1 MNNRIYLLSYRY
13 WLESRTRF
21 IISLLLLFA
30 VSWYI
35 ISGAENVIKQFI
47 TARPN
52 EPFPF
57 TKYIWFLLYK
67 GYLLTLYTFCSF
79 VLGLGG
85 IMQEKQNGSASF
97 TLALPVNRTEIVRA
111 KISIASSEVFAL
123 AFLSTFGIVLFAAFY
138 GHHYPWQHALTFGIL
153 MTAGGLVFMMLGI
166 FLSLFISRELVLPTT
181 GIAIIGALFFL
192 TKLPALK
199 MFNLFNL
206 MCGAGYLS
214 NETFL
219 FIRPFNWQG
228 VLACVVVAV
237 FTAIIAE
244 QVVRKKDF

>member
-1 MNNRIYLLSYRY
+1 MNNRLIIISYRY

-21 IISLLLLFA
+21 IISLVLLLA
-30 VSWYI
+30 VTWYI
-35 ISGAENVIKQFI
+35 IHGADRVIKQFLVV
-47 TARPN
+47 RPS
-52 EPFPF
+52 EAFPF

-67 GYLLTLYTFCSF
+67 GYLLTLYTFCTF

-85 IMQEKQNGSASF
+85 IMQEKQAGSATF
-97 TLALPVNRTEIVRA
+97 ALSLPLKRKEVVRA
-111 KISIASSEVFAL
+111 KISIASCEVFAL
-123 AFLSTFGIVLFAAFY
+123 AMLSTLAIVLFSRAY
-138 GHHYPWQHALTFGIL
+138 NHVYPWQHAITFGIL

-166 FLSLFISRELVLPTT
+166 CLSLFISRELVLPTT
-181 GIAIIGALFFL
+181 GLAIIGAVFFL

-199 MFNLFNL
+199 TLNIFNL

-228 VLACVVVAV
+228 TLACILISLLAEI
-237 FTAIIAE
+237 FSE
-244 QVVRKKDF
+244 QVVRRKDF